1 MSKFK
6 TLLPLLLAAIGTHAW
21 ATHFSV
27 KGVTMS
33 SDTETEPFAT
43 IRIYPAADTTAIAAI
58 GAADENGAFSLPL
71 KSAGQYS
78 LRASAAGKN
87 TATRDFELT
96 ATSPQAD
103 LGQIALTEAANV
115 LSEVTVLA
123 QRPLVVKEID
133 RLGYDVQADADSKT
147 SNLQDMLRKVPLVTV
162 DDDGTIRVKG
172 TTDFRI
178 YRNGRPSTAF
188 TNNAKELFKGIPA
201 SSIKR
206 IEVITDPGARE
217 DAEGVGA
224 ILNIVTNDAAAT
236 NGVTGTAGTEI
247 NTMHGLIPSQYYIN
261 LTAQTGR
268 FTISP
273 YAGMWRASDGVRQTQ
288 SSRYTFTDNGNSIS
302 SDNSTDY
309 NMTSTWGGFDASFE
323 IDSLNL
329 ITAELFANGFRMRQL
344 TDRTTR
350 LTAPD
355 GSLIYGFDAL
365 ISTPHSSNFGIGAG
379 VNYQRSTRR
388 KGETITLSYK
398 IDINNNH
405 NAEVTEY
412 TELINPPFDYTGINS
427 DSKPRQLENTVQLDW
442 SRPYGEIHKLDLG
455 AKYINRLSQAKS
467 VYDYI
472 GDHVTTDNFRHTTQ
486 VAAAYADYRA
496 TVDKWNFRAG
506 MRYEWS
512 HFAAKY
518 PDGGGDPYTASLSD
532 WVPNAAI
539 SFNITDRQNIKA
551 SYGMRINR
559 PGINYLN
566 PAVDQ
571 TPTSQS
577 SGNPNLESARYHQVN
592 LNYSLFTNK
601 INLDF
606 TAGYGMSDNGIIAI
620 QQARDNILYSS
631 YANIGRE
638 RSLSLSLFGQWTI
651 SDKTSLMLNG
661 GANYNRYENPDAIPG
676 VTLRNDGW
684 SGYAYTRLTQ
694 QLPWKLRGSLALMY
708 WGGYIGGVYA
718 TMKAEGG
725 SGLNH
730 IIGLERSFLKEDR
743 LTVGL
748 RAINIFGP
756 YHAAFKQTQ
765 LNSGMDGSLTIGRHR
780 NCGASLSVSYRFGS
794 LKAQV
799 KRTKGITNDDL
810 KGGASSGNT
819 QGSQGTPSPK

>member
-6 TLLPLLLAAIGTHAW
+6 TLLPLLFAAISLHAW
-21 ATHFSV
+21 ATNYSV
-27 KGVTMS
+27 KGVTVTQ
-33 SDTETEPFAT
+33 DAETEPFAT

-58 GAADENGAFSLPL
+58 GAADENGAFTLPL
-71 KSAGQYS
+71 KTAGQYT

-87 TATRDFELT
+87 TTACDFELT
-96 ATSPQAD
+96 ATAPQAD
-103 LGQIALTEAANV
+103 LGQILLTEAANV
-115 LSEVTVLA
+115 LGEVTVLA

-162 DDDGTIRVKG
+162 DNDGTIRVKG
-172 TTDFRI
+172 STDFRI
-178 YRNGRPSTAF
+178 YRNGRPSTAY
-188 TNNAKELFKGIPA
+188 TNNAKELFRGIPA

-224 ILNIVTNDAAAT
+224 ILNIVTNNANST
-236 NGVTGTAGTEI
+236 NGVTGTAGTEL
-247 NTMHGLIPSQYYIN
+247 NTMYGLIPCQYYIN

-268 FTISP
+268 LTISP
-273 YAGMWRASDGVRQTQ
+273 YAGMWRAGDGALQTQ
-288 SSRYTFTDNGNSIS
+288 SSLYTFTDNGNSIS
-302 SDNSTDY
+302 STNIHDY

-329 ITAELFANGFRMRQL
+329 ITAEFFTNGFRMRQL

-350 LTAPD
+350 LSAPD

-365 ISTPHSSNFGIGAG
+365 ISTPHQSNFGIGAG

-398 IDINNNH
+398 LDLNNSH
-405 NAEVTEY
+405 RAEVTEY

-472 GDHVTTDNFRHTTQ
+472 GDQITTDNFRHTTQ

-496 TVDKWNFRAG
+496 TVAKWNFRAG

-539 SFNITDRQNIKA
+539 AFNITDRQNIKA

-566 PAVDQ
+566 PAVNQ

-577 SGNPNLESARYHQVN
+577 SGNPNLESARYHQMN

-601 INLDF
+601 FNLDF
-606 TAGYGMSDNGIIAI
+606 TVGYGMSDNGIISI
-620 QQARDNILYSS
+620 QQAHDNVLYSS

-638 RSLSLSLFGQWTI
+638 RSLSLNLFGQWTI
-651 SDKTSLMLNG
+651 TDKTTVMLNTN
-661 GANYNRYENPDAIPG
+661 ANYQQYENPDAIPG
-676 VTLRNDGW
+676 ITLRNSGW
-684 SGYAYTRLTQ
+684 SVNAYTRLVQ
-694 QLPWKLRGSLALMY
+694 QLPWKLRASVALMY
-708 WGGYIGGVYA
+708 WGGYVGGVYS
-718 TMKAEGG
+718 TMRPEGRAC
-725 SGLNH
+725 LNH
-730 IIGLERSFLKEDR
+730 LIGLERSFLKEDR
-743 LTVGL
+743 LTVRLHAG
-748 RAINIFGP
+748 NVFGP
-756 YHAAFKQTQ
+756 YHASFKQTQ
-765 LNSGMDGSLTIGRHR
+765 MNSGMDGSMIMGHHR
-780 NCGASLSVSYRFGS
+780 NCGASISVSYRFGS

-799 KRTKGITNDDL
+799 KRTKEITNDDL

-819 QGSQGTPSPK
+819 QGTQGIPSAK